1 MSRSR
6 TGTEVTVHVNRESP
20 DTLEAATTTVSTR
33 GSFVLALRGHE
44 SPAHVHCRLAD
55 ADPSFSRHVSI
66 DQSNYYV
73 EAGETIAVPV
83 GVDAEGI
90 DEPVTGRLEVV
101 TGYGSE
107 SVTIDVTVK
116 PKPAAV
122 DVDES
127 LSKPPSRD
135 QSTDRTAAEKV
146 LKRLFGAGGLDAG
159 TLAVLALG
167 LIALAIA
174 TATAATI
181 GGLAA
186 TFGFVVVAGGVV
198 IALALLIT

>member
-1 MSRSR
+1 MSR
-6 TGTEVTVHVNRESP
+6 TEVTVHVNRESP
-20 DTLEAATTTVSTR
+20 DTLEAATRTVTTR
-33 GSFVLALRGHE
+33 DSFVLALRGHE

-55 ADPSFSRHVSI
+55 ADPSFSRHVSL

-73 EAGETIAVPV
+73 EAGETIDVPV
-83 GVDAEGI
+83 AVDAEAI
-90 DEPVTGRLEVV
+90 DDPVTGRLEVV

-107 SVTIDVTVK
+107 SVTIDVTVE
-116 PKPAAV
+116 PRPAAV

-127 LSKPPSRD
+127 LSKPPSPDR
-135 QSTDRTAAEKV
+135 SADRTAAEKV
-146 LKRLFGAGGLDAG
+146 IERLFAASGLDAG

-167 LIALAIA
+167 LVALAIA

-186 TFGFVVVAGGVV
+186 TLGFIVVAGGVV
-198 IALALLIT
+198 VALALLLW

>member
-1 MSRSR
+1 MSR
-6 TGTEVTVHVNRESP
+6 TEVTVHVNRESP

-55 ADPSFSRHVSI
+55 ADTDASFSRHVSL

-73 EAGETIAVPV
+73 EAGETIEVPV
-83 GVDAEGI
+83 GVDAEAI
-90 DEPVTGRLEVV
+90 DDPVTGRLEVV

-135 QSTDRTAAEKV
+135 QSADQTAAEKV
-146 LKRLFGAGGLDAG
+146 LQRLFGASGLDTG

-167 LIALAIA
+167 LVALAIA

-186 TFGFVVVAGGVV
+186 MFGFIVVAGGVV
-198 IALALLIT
+198 IALALLLW